1 MKFSAL
7 LFALVL
13 AAAAFAAGDGQAQQ
27 PASAPAPAVQATA
40 ATQATVIRQVRI
52 FAPNVPP
59 FDNELWAETT
69 MGRVILPMVSKHP
82 ELKWFWFSR
91 YVQPPTDGGDTD
103 IKMIPQNFQVQGL
116 LKSMRFRFEIPRD
129 QAAAFEAQATKIIQ
143 KEGCAIS
150 SFLDYDL
157 VGDLGSDRHLGQS
170 RDSKERRVQRAA
182 RVVAFYMETAR
193 LALDCLTG
201 PDAKGYFQFEK
212 NDNNQNPLG
221 STFETVHHVFCNVTE
236 VPLSVLVFTDAEGK
250 QLSIGTYFQPPGILT
265 AAKAPGATTQ
275 PKPKKLGEVRI
286 RY

>member
-1 MKFSAL
+1 MKVRTS
-7 LFALVL
+7 LFALMVV
-13 AAAAFAAGDGQAQQ
+13 AAAAFAAGCGQVSQ
-27 PASAPAPAVQATA
+27 APSG
-40 ATQATVIRQVRI
+40 QATVVRQVRI
-52 FAPNVPP
+52 FVPNAPPY
-59 FDNELWAETT
+59 DNELWAETI
-69 MGRVILPMVSKHP
+69 MGRVIQPTVSRHP

-91 YVQPPTDGGDTD
+91 YVQPPTDSGDTD
-103 IKMIPQNFQVQGL
+103 VKMIPRNFQVQGL
-116 LKSMRFRFEIPRD
+116 LKSLRFRFEIPRD
-129 QAAAFEAQATKIIQ
+129 QAAAFEAEAAKTIQ

-157 VGDLGSDRHLGQS
+157 VGDLGSDRHLGQG

-182 RVVAFYMETAR
+182 RVVAFYMETSR

-221 STFETVHHVFCNVTE
+221 STFETAHHVFCNITE

-250 QLSIGTYFQPPGILT
+250 QISIGTYFQPPPILMAGSGPD
-265 AAKAPGATTQ
+265 AATK